1 MIDALLKTISSVDYE
16 DYGSLLVTRTERRNG
31 DLQLLLDVTA
41 DEEPD
46 LPRNIQI
53 TCRAVRESNLSP
65 GYYQDFQVSED
76 HVLLW
81 HYTKPHFLTSFYG
94 SVEAPLSV
102 VGALCERHL
111 DLAEDWIPLKKY
123 MNPGVRLAE
132 LIGGAFGML
141 AEGPEPLVLA
151 YEEVMQ
157 RYGVSTTSHQSHRA
171 IDTKLMVMIL
181 DKSYVIAEAF
191 EADTF

>member
-1 MIDALLKTISSVDYE
+1 MDALLKTISSVDYE

-46 LPRNIQI
+46 VPRNIQI
-53 TCRAVRESNLSP
+53 TCHALRESNLSP

-94 SVEAPLSV
+94 RVEEPLSV
-102 VGALCERHL
+102 VGALYERHF

-123 MNPGVRLAE
+123 MNPGVRLAD
-132 LIGGAFGML
+132 LIGGSFGMI
-141 AEGPEPLVLA
+141 ADGPEPLVFA

-157 RYGVSTTSHQSHRA
+157 RYGVSTSSHQSQRA
-171 IDTKLMVMIL
+171 KDAKLTVIIL
-181 DKSYVIAEAF
+181 DKSYVIAERF
-191 EADTF
+191 EANAF